1 MAGTEMPQTGAHL
14 RTPFATDSI
23 AALAT
28 APGRS
33 AVALVRLSGAD
44 AFAVAGR
51 LVHPWPL
58 APRRATLC
66 AVHDGPGGALLDR
79 ALVTAFPGP
88 ASYTGEDVVEIAT
101 HGGHA
106 VPTAVLAALVA
117 VGARPAEPGEF
128 TRRAVLNGRLD
139 LVQAEAVGDLIDAPS
154 GAMREAALAQLDGG
168 LSRRVTALRAALL
181 DVEALLAYDIDFPEE
196 DAGPLARERVAV
208 AAAEVRAR
216 LDALLATAPA
226 GALVRDGAVVVIAG
240 APNAG
245 KSSLFNALLGEQRAI
260 VTELAGTT
268 RDAID
273 AMLDTR
279 PWPLRLVD
287 TAGLRSAADV
297 VERLGIEVSE
307 RWLGRAAVVLACG
320 ETPTDV
326 AATAARVGTL
336 TRAPVLGVWTKR
348 DGSSG
353 ERRTTSGERD
363 GGATTGR
370 GGVEGGSATR
380 EAASGERRAA
390 SGERR
395 EGRRDASRRGGPP
408 PTDMIAPLAAVAGTE
423 STPGVPVSLLEV
435 SAETGRGLREL
446 LEAVQCTLA
455 ERQPP
460 PAADVPLVTRAR
472 HLRALGEARD
482 EVDAFLDAW
491 RGGELPA
498 PVAAVH
504 LRAAI
509 GALEDLIGVV
519 DVEEVLG
526 RVFATFCIGK

>member
-1 MAGTEMPQTGAHL
+1 LKDKAAPGSPRGGPPPTTTIAPDSPATGIESPQPGAISRLLPGSGT
-14 RTPFATDSI
+14 I

-44 AFAVAGR
+44 AFAIAGR
-51 LVHPWPL
+51 IVRPWPL

-66 AVHDGPGGALLDR
+66 AVHDPTASGDHAAGALLDR

-106 VPTAVLAALVA
+106 VPTAVLASLVA
-117 VGARPAEPGEF
+117 AGARPAEPGEF

-154 GAMREAALAQLDGG
+154 GAMRAAALAQLDGG
-168 LSRRVTALRAALL
+168 LSRRVTALRDALL

-196 DAGPLARERVAV
+196 DHGPLARERVA
-208 AAAEVRAR
+208 AAADAVLAR
-216 LDALLATAPA
+216 LEALLATAPA
-226 GALVRDGAVVVIAG
+226 GALVRDGATVVIAG

-245 KSSLFNALLGEQRAI
+245 KSSLFNALLGQRRAI
-260 VTELAGTT
+260 VTEIAGTT

-273 AMLDTR
+273 ALLDTR

-287 TAGLRSAADV
+287 TAGLRSATDV

-307 RWLGRAAVVLACG
+307 RWLGDAAVVLACG
-320 ETPTDV
+320 ETPEDV
-326 AATAARVGTL
+326 QGTTARVREL
-336 TRAPVLGVWTKR
+336 TRAPVVGVWTKR
-348 DGSSG
+348 DGGITEAGSPVGARSAARG
-353 ERRTTSGERD
+353 APPDHTMLEPTPATVTGTTP
-363 GGATTGR
+363 
-370 GGVEGGSATR
+370 
-380 EAASGERRAA
+380 AAP
-390 SGERR
+390 
-395 EGRRDASRRGGPP
+395 DP
-408 PTDMIAPLAAVAGTE
+408 
-423 STPGVPVSLLEV
+423 LLEV

-446 LEAVQCTLA
+446 LEAVQRTLTEHRA
-455 ERQPP
+455 P
-460 PAADVPLVTRAR
+460 PAPDVPLVTRAR

-482 EVDAFLDAW
+482 EVAAFLEAW
-491 RGGELPA
+491 RDGVLPA

-504 LRAAI
+504 VRAAI
-509 GALEDLIGVV
+509 GALEDLVGVV
-519 DVEEVLG
+519 DVEEILG